1 MNAFTCKP
9 NEHVWPL
16 PSCSDN
22 LPGAKPY
29 SEDIP
34 YIVVK
39 KTFEY
44 EQYLNIQSTFAL
56 RKNITKLRTSSH
68 KLEVEVG
75 RYISKKKKKTERDK
89 RICKQCDL
97 GEVKDEEHVLMICPK
112 YQSYRKDLLDHLT
125 EAFPPFDQL
134 DAYNKFLFITQCHD
148 WEATH
153 ALSTMLSSIQKVRG
167 PL

>member
-1 MNAFTCKP
+1 MKYIFEFQWR
-9 NEHVWPL
+9 NELRRTTSRDKGGGNKLRTYV
-16 PSCSDN
+16 N
-22 LPGAKPY
+22 F
-29 SEDIP
+29 
-34 YIVVK
+34 K

-75 RYISKKKKKTERDK
+75 RYISKNKKQKTERGK

-134 DAYNKFLFITQCHD
+134 DTYNKFLFIMQCHD

-167 PL
+167 SL